1 MTIHVNI
8 GEAKTR
14 LSALL
19 AAARR
24 GEEVIINRNGKPDAR
39 LVPVDEGERL
49 QEIAAKRRAAFGMW
63 KGNVADVDWFEP
75 MSEDELA
82 EWYDSPLFPPDD
94 DEQPPR

>member
-24 GEEVIINRNGKPDAR
+24 GEEVVINRNGKPDVR
-39 LVPVDEGERL
+39 LVPVDHEQERL
-49 QEIAAKRRAAFGMW
+49 NEIAAKRLAAFGMW
-63 KGNVADVDWFEP
+63 KGQISQEALDMFLAPTISDEEAEAFDVLPHAD
-75 MSEDELA
+75 ED
-82 EWYDSPLFPPDD
+82 D
-94 DEQPPR
+94 